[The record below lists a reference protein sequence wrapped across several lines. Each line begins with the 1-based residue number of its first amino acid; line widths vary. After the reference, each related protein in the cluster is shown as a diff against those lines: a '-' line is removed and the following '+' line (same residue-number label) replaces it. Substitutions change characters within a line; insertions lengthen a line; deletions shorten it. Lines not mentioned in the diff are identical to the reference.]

1 MDLKLRD
8 ALMDRIEAEA
18 ADLNRLMDQLL
29 AEMEAAQADD
39 PRRGGGAD
47 FAKRFIDLAKRQAD
61 LALRLTIAAGAIES
75 AEKPKRPN

>member
-1 MDLKLRD
+1 MDLKLQD

-39 PRRGGGAD
+39 PRRGGGG
-47 FAKRFIDLAKRQAD
+47 DLR
-61 LALRLTIAAGAIES
+61 
-75 AEKPKRPN
+75 